1 MKTTDLHGSKIAYLD
16 TACMG
21 LVDPDVAAVAKN
33 VIYSL
38 ENISSSPTEFT
49 VKLYDNFR
57 RAREEAALLL
67 NVTAEEIALV
77 ESTSHGLGL
86 IASSLPLHA
95 GDNILICDLEF
106 FATTICWEARQG
118 KIPFEIRAVATKD
131 GRVRVSDF
139 ESRMDANTRAIIVSS
154 VQEINGFRVDLKAFS
169 RLARERGC
177 FLIVDGIQE
186 AGALEVN
193 LGETEV
199 DIYCAGG
206 HKWLRNPFGMGFL
219 YVNKK
224 LLPQVKPDFY
234 SYFNALE
241 PLGGWGNYLE
251 SPLRT
256 PFDRLNLTEAA
267 QKFETGGTGNYLGA
281 LTLYH
286 SLKKLRETGIKNV
299 EMKVKKLGDF
309 LAVGLAELGIKLA
322 SDTNPLHRSGIT
334 SFTLPGGLETERKL
348 TTRLTQEGVYVSLRY
363 TSGVGGIRV
372 SPHYYNSET
381 DIERLLEVTAAFL
394 NKERGKGQDD

>member
-1 MKTTDLHGSKIAYLD
+1 METNGLAAKKIAYLD

-21 LVDPDVAAVAKN
+21 LVDSDVAAEAKN
-33 VIYSL
+33 VISSL
-38 ENISSSPTEFT
+38 ENISSPPTEFT
-49 VKLYDNFR
+49 VSLYDNFH

-106 FATTICWEARQG
+106 FATTICWESRQE
-118 KIPFEIRAVATKD
+118 KMPFEIRAVATK
-131 GRVRVSDF
+131 GGKVKVSDF
-139 ESRMDANTRAIIVSS
+139 EPRMDVNTRAIVVSS
-154 VQEINGFRVDLKAFS
+154 VQEVNGYRVDLKEFS

-224 LLPQVKPDFY
+224 LLEQLKPDFY

-241 PLGGWGNYLE
+241 PQGGWGNYLE

-256 PFDRLNLTEAA
+256 PFDKLNLTETAR
-267 QKFETGGTGNYLGA
+267 KFETGGTGNYLGA

-286 SLKKLRETGIKNV
+286 SLKKLRETGINNV
-299 EMKVKKLGDF
+299 EMKVRKLGDF
-309 LAVGLAELGIKLA
+309 LAVGLAELGINLA

-334 SFTLPGGLETERKL
+334 SFTLPGGLEAERKL
-348 TTRLTQEGVYVSLRY
+348 TARLAQERIYVSLRY

-381 DIERLLEVTAAFL
+381 DIERLLESMADFL
-394 NKERGKGQDD
+394 NKERGKG